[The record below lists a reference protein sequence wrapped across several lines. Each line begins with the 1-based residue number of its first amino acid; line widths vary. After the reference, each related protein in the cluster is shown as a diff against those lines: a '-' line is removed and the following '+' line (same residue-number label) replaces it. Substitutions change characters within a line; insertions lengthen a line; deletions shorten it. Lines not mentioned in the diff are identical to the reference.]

1 MAKKKKAKY
10 SGIGGQAVMEGIMM
24 RNNDRYAVAIRK
36 PNKQIEVIL
45 GDCGDEKNAKGVYK
59 IPFLRGIFAFVDSL
73 RLGLKTLSLSAE
85 YYVEDEEE
93 ETGFDRFMRKLF
105 GNKAESVINAFTILF
120 ALVFAIGLFFVLP
133 ACITHFV
140 LERYI
145 VNASLVIIL
154 EGLIRI
160 AIFIGYILVIS
171 LSKDIRRTFMYH
183 GAEHKCI
190 NCVENGKVLNVK
202 NVMRSSRRHRRCGTS
217 FILFIMMISI
227 VLFFFIRVPSPFL
240 RLGIRLLMIPV
251 IAGISYEVLRLMGRY
266 DNWFTKLISAPGLWF
281 QSLTTKEP
289 DAQMVEV
296 AIKAVEAVFD
306 WKQYL
311 MDNFDYV
318 PSGDEEGWLDDDED
332 VMDTETMEAMM
343 SEVESGSRDVFAEMK
358 LKEEFDVMPEAGS
371 EAVVSEGVDFA
382 DHSEEEEAAGANIEE
397 EFEEDSEEDSE
408 EDIEEDIEE
417 DSEDIEEDAGDES
430 GEEDIDEEA
439 ED

>member
-73 RLGLKTLSLSAE
+73 RLGLKTLSLSSE

-217 FILFIMMISI
+217 
-227 VLFFFIRVPSPFL
+227 PFL

-251 IAGISYEVLRLMGRY
+251 IAGISYEVLRIMGRY

-397 EFEEDSEEDSE
+397 EFEEDSEED
-408 EDIEEDIEE
+408 IEEDIEE

>member
-145 VNASLVIIL
+145 VNESLVIIL

-160 AIFIGYILVIS
+160 AIFIGYILIIS

-190 NCVENGKVLNVK
+190 NCVENGKVLNVR

-358 LKEEFDVMPEAGS
+358 LKEEFDVIPEAGS
-371 EAVVSEGVDFA
+371 EAVVSEGTGATYSKV
-382 DHSEEEEAAGANIEE
+382 EENNEEN
-397 EFEEDSEEDSE
+397 SEEDTEEDFKDSE
-408 EDIEEDIEE
+408 DTEDIEDT
-417 DSEDIEEDAGDES
+417 EEDAGDES